1 MILSDSQIKECSTS
15 AGKFLATAK
24 VISGYDKLILG
35 YAYPCVTNAAFACEL
50 AMKAIYAR
58 EYPYKDICKQHKLN
72 ELFNQL
78 SVNAQTQIE
87 ALYNNGVSSLPLK
100 DLLIESNAAFVDW
113 RYAYEK
119 VVSSHPHELIAF
131 GEALMEYLKSV

>member
-15 AGKFLATAK
+15 ASKFLAIAK
-24 VISGYDKLILG
+24 DISSYEKLIVG
-35 YAYPCVTNAAFACEL
+35 YVYPCVVNAAFACEL

-58 EYPYKDICKQHKLN
+58 EYPNRDICKQHELN

-78 SVNAQTQIE
+78 SANTQTQIE
-87 ALYNNGVSSLPLK
+87 ALYGNRASSLPLK
-100 DLLIESNAAFVDW
+100 DLLVESSTAFIDW

-119 VVSSHPHELIAF
+119 AVSSHPHELIAF
-131 GEALMEYLKSV
+131 GEALMDYLKSF